1 MSRDL
6 FVEHKLNEFET
17 ALSLEREL
25 IEQGKVTSGLINAL
39 SILYGVDM
47 LDIAIQSENDKLFIF
62 IKGKDVIIT
71 EDNFRILLDVV
82 LGMFFIDKKE
92 VHKNFE
98 RKWVNHSGTEY
109 EEERI
114 RKHEANIRK
123 KEEAKRLRLSDF
135 INVVVHAGNYSY
147 DYVLSLTY
155 WQLMNSYNALRSIE
169 GYNEMLGY
177 TWSYKYDIKNDE
189 NPHWIEKIKL
199 EHKTVEL

>member
-17 ALSLEREL
+17 ALSLEKEL
-25 IEQGKVTSGLINAL
+25 LEQGKYTSGLVHAL
-39 SILYGVDM
+39 SILYRVDM
-47 LDIAIQSENDKLFIF
+47 ADVTINADDGKLIIF
-62 IKGKDVIIT
+62 IKNREVIIND
-71 EDNFRILLDVV
+71 DNFRLLLDIV

-98 RKWVNHSGTEY
+98 RKWVNHSGSKY

-114 RKHEANIRK
+114 KKHEANIRK

-135 INVVVHAGNYSY
+135 INIVVHTGHYSY

-155 WQLMNSYNALRSIE
+155 WQLMNSYNALISID

-177 TWSYKYDIKNDE
+177 TWSYKYDIKNDD